1 MEESSDNEIKMIL
14 LGDSGVG
21 KTNIISR
28 YLKNEFKEKEIS
40 SSGASYAMKK
50 IKIND
55 INFNLNLWDTAGQE
69 KFRSVT
75 KMFVQDTQIVL
86 LCYSIIDHKSFENLS
101 FWLNLVKDIIG
112 NDFVLGVAGNKSDL
126 YEKEEV
132 QDSEGENFAKEHN
145 AIFKLVS
152 AKENKKGI
160 DLLFNELIKKY
171 IDLKTG
177 NAYDNDYDEKET
189 KQVMK
194 INEIK
199 NEKQKKKCC

>member
-1 MEESSDNEIKMIL
+1 MEESSDNDIKMIL
-14 LGDSGVG
+14 LGDCGVG

-28 YLKNEFKEKEIS
+28 YLKNEFKEKEMS
-40 SSGASYAMKK
+40 STGANYAMKK
-50 IKIND
+50 IKING

-75 KMFVQDTQIVL
+75 KMFVQESQIIL
-86 LCYSIIDHKSFENLS
+86 LCYSIIDHKSFDNLS

-132 QDSEGENFAKEHN
+132 QDSEGENFANEHN

-152 AKENKKGI
+152 AKDNKEGI

-177 NAYDNDYDEKET
+177 NADDNSDEKDN
-189 KQVMK
+189 KQQMK
-194 INEIK
+194 INEIID
-199 NEKQKKKCC
+199 EKEKKKCC

>member
-1 MEESSDNEIKMIL
+1 M
-14 LGDSGVG
+14 
-21 KTNIISR
+21 
-28 YLKNEFKEKEIS
+28 
-40 SSGASYAMKK
+40 
-50 IKIND
+50 
-55 INFNLNLWDTAGQE
+55 
-69 KFRSVT
+69 
-75 KMFVQDTQIVL
+75 
-86 LCYSIIDHKSFENLS
+86 
-101 FWLNLVKDIIG
+101 VKDIIG

>member
-1 MEESSDNEIKMIL
+1 MEESSDNDIKMIL
-14 LGDSGVG
+14 LGDCGVG

-28 YLKNEFKEKEIS
+28 YLKNEFKEKEMS
-40 SSGASYAMKK
+40 STGANYAMKK
-50 IKIND
+50 IKING

-75 KMFVQDTQIVL
+75 KMFVQESQIIL
-86 LCYSIIDHKSFENLS
+86 LCYSIIDHKSFDNLS

-112 NDFVLGVAGNKSDL
+112 NYFVLGVAGNKSDL

-132 QDSEGENFAKEHN
+132 QDSEGENFANEHN

-152 AKENKKGI
+152 AKDNKEGI

-177 NAYDNDYDEKET
+177 NADDNSDEKDN
-189 KQVMK
+189 KQQMK
-194 INEIK
+194 INEIID
-199 NEKQKKKCC
+199 EKEKKKCC